1 MQFCIKVVLL
11 NRSYS
16 TNTKPDI
23 ESLNKMGKE
32 MIHELKG
39 KETNKETVDGT
50 LNLQMVHV
58 RFTTALIRLRKV
70 NADILGWIGCFQIV
84 AKCRFMQQRQPRKLS
99 TKKRRFFPSLLF
111 RKRSLDITSRISFKG
126 FILLSFLLNIQILIM
141 NLFFINQSTNSLSF
155 FFPMNMENV
164 M

>member
-99 TKKRRFFPSLLF
+99 TKKRRFFSHCCSERGHLKLRRKSLL
-111 RKRSLDITSRISFKG
+111 KVSFYC
-126 FILLSFLLNIQILIM
+126 
-141 NLFFINQSTNSLSF
+141 LFF
-155 FFPMNMENV
+155 
-164 M
+164 